1 MYRESYL
8 CASHNGNLNTIF
20 TTFKNCDWSAP
31 VSSGKEMSFLFRGIV
46 EIHKSFILGHDRL
59 HL

>member
-1 MYRESYL
+1 MCGESYL
-8 CASHNGNLNTIF
+8 RASHNGNLNTIF

-31 VSSGKEMSFLFRGIV
+31 VSSGKEMSFLFREII
-46 EIHKSFILGHDRL
+46 EIHKGFILGYERL